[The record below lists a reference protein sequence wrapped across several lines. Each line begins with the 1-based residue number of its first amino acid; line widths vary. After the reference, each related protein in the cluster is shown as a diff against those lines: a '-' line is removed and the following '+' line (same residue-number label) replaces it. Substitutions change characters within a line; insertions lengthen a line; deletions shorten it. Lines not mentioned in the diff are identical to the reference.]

1 MWSNTNALKC
11 TCNGWYFIEGSCS
24 AFVLTNPI
32 EGYASEN
39 NNNNMGINNNI
50 VRHNNV
56 NQATSGTVWLSLPK
70 RHEHRWAAS
79 TRMAALGIGQGRA
92 GQGNPW
98 KGFVFFPLSAGKQ
111 RQVRGSG
118 GGRGGRGAGLS
129 CRAHTWQVQVQL
141 HCQLSCVVVRFHR
154 SHHH

>member
-1 MWSNTNALKC
+1 MWSNTNALMC

-32 EGYASEN
+32 ERYASEN

-79 TRMAALGIGQGRA
+79 TRKAALGIGQGGA
-92 GQGNPW
+92 GQGRAILR
-98 KGFVFFPLSAGKQ
+98 KVLFFSLSRLASRDRWEAVGEAGEAGK
-111 RQVRGSG
+111 
-118 GGRGGRGAGLS
+118 AGELS
-129 CRAHTWQVQVQL
+129 WAAEHTL
-141 HCQLSCVVVRFHR
+141 DKCKCSCTV
-154 SHHH
+154 SWAAS

>member
-32 EGYASEN
+32 ERYASEN

-79 TRMAALGIGQGRA
+79 TRKAAVGIGQGRA
-92 GQGNPW
+92 GQSLER
-98 KGFVFFPLSAGKQ
+98 FCFFPSFGWQAETGERQWGRLGRQGRPGSWAELQSTHLTSASAAALSAEL
-111 RQVRGSG
+111 R
-118 GGRGGRGAGLS
+118 
-129 CRAHTWQVQVQL
+129 
-141 HCQLSCVVVRFHR
+141 R
-154 SHHH
+154 SPIPS